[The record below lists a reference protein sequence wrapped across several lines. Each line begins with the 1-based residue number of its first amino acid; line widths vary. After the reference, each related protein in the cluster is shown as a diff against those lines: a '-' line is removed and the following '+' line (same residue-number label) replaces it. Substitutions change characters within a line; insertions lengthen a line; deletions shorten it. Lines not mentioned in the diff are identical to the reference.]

1 MYILNENNQKQT
13 VLKRGKT
20 WAVVFVS
27 WSSWFS
33 SIKRSLKSFCWCRS
47 SEIKILTL
55 ILRIS
60 GQSEK
65 INNKPQKNLPWLH
78 LRNKYEN
85 MYRLAFS
92 SISAYFYF
100 AWIGTLTLWYNFND
114 FEFWFLMG
122 SFSIK
127 ETEVNFRNNFC
138 S

>member
-20 WAVVFVS
+20 WAV
-27 WSSWFS
+27 
-33 SIKRSLKSFCWCRS
+33 
-47 SEIKILTL
+47 
-55 ILRIS
+55 S

-92 SISAYFYF
+92 SISEYFYF
-100 AWIGTLTLWYNFND
+100 A
-114 FEFWFLMG
+114 
-122 SFSIK
+122 
-127 ETEVNFRNNFC
+127 
-138 S
+138 

>member
-33 SIKRSLKSFCWCRS
+33 SIKRSLKNFCWCRS

-65 INNKPQKNLPWLH
+65 INNKPEKNLPWLH

-100 AWIGTLTLWYNFND
+100 A
-114 FEFWFLMG
+114 
-122 SFSIK
+122 
-127 ETEVNFRNNFC
+127 
-138 S
+138 